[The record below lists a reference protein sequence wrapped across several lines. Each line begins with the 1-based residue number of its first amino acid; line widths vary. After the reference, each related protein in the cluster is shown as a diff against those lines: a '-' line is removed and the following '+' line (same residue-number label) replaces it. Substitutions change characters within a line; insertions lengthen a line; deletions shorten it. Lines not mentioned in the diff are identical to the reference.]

1 MAVYGN
7 ANYQER
13 KMQVK
18 KKVHHSIKILLLTLM
33 LTFLVGGLAVSAA
46 GSFHISLKKAT
57 INIGDDSRLELEVEG
72 LTADD
77 KKPRW
82 NSWNENIAK
91 VDQEGERGI
100 VTALSKGKAII
111 SSGIGFPREICTVT
125 VVEPSIKLNK
135 TAASIYYGSKA
146 EDCTSIQLKASVK
159 GANKDI
165 VWSSSNEAVATVD
178 AMGKVIPKAAGRAA
192 ITARANGKTSVC
204 NITVLDNRLSLNIG
218 KMQLSTKGTGSSVKL
233 LPTVIGASKK
243 IAWESDNPAVAVVKG
258 GKVTGKSAGTA
269 KITATAN
276 GVKAECEVTVIE
288 GLLSINEEHAVLYVT
303 KTGAGT
309 NQGETKQLKTNAARG
324 TAVTWSSGNEAV
336 ATVDS
341 NGLVTAVSAGTATIT
356 VKSGENPAA
365 VDTCEVAVK
374 DTRTL
379 IEENIVHLKTKGTA
393 KTYVLDYDIIGRKN
407 AVKWKSS
414 NPKVV
419 SVSKGKITAKKPG
432 TAVITAAANG
442 VEDTVS
448 ITVDEYTPTIALK
461 QSEYTLY
468 TKGKNNQVT
477 LKAVVDGPQKKAV
490 WSSSNEDVAKVAAN
504 GKVTAVGEGQTL
516 VTATANGVAAKCW
529 IRVKETQVTPEK
541 YYYVLKTSGQ
551 DRIDV
556 DVVGAAQTTKF
567 KSKNTKIVKVDNKG
581 NITGKKAGMA
591 EITITANGVSES
603 CYVYVTDC
611 EHEWGTV
618 PQDKV
623 DEKRDVRTVTCDKS
637 GLATKYC
644 PKCESKTQDIEQPLG
659 HQFGRWMMEVKA
671 TAHSAGLEK
680 QVCSRCGAENTR
692 TIPAKATAGGAGSY
706 EKGDLVWADE
716 FDTLNLNDWN
726 FEYHEPGWVNA
737 ELQEYGDSP
746 NNTYVKDGM
755 LYIQA
760 LKEMRDGK
768 PYYTSGRINTQSKH
782 TFQYGRFE
790 VRAKVPSGKGF
801 LPAFWMMPENESYYG
816 QWPKCGEIDIMEV
829 HGSALDTS
837 YSTLHFGEPHTQKQ
851 GSYTLPAGA
860 ANFGEGFHVFAC
872 EWDPGEFRFY
882 VDDVLTYTVN
892 DWFTQKPGFG
902 KVAYPAPY
910 DQPFYMILNLAV
922 GGSWV
927 GYPDDDA
934 VFEENAQFVIDY
946 VRVYQKDH
954 YDMDVDRPE
963 SVVQLRDPDETGNYI
978 VNGDFSKVEDLSKE
992 DSNWRLLF
1000 AEGGAATA
1008 EISDNALHIIST
1020 NAGTVNYGVQLVQA
1034 DLPMENGAK
1043 YKLSYDAWADE
1054 ARTMITDISAPDRG
1068 YIRYLDDKTVE
1079 LTTEKK
1085 TYEHIFDMT
1094 GDSDPNGR
1102 VEFNLGNQG
1111 SLATVHITNVRL
1123 VKEGSAEKEEKG
1135 MRPDGNYVYNGSFDE
1150 GNEPGKLRLAYWD
1163 WDWDVA
1169 TGRGTSVSVNGKR
1182 ELEVT
1187 VPDTVTAPDQVVVS
1201 QNPIAVSGGKKY
1213 AFSFDAYADRA
1224 KTIRTELAGNTYDS
1238 ALTTEKQTFRYE
1250 FDAPA
1255 DLKGTALRFLLGTP
1269 GTVYIDNVAVRED
1282 ALIVNGDFSAGML
1295 GYEVYVNDAAKV
1307 PAHVVDSLNEKDAFS
1322 IDIAD
1327 TGSQDWYIQLKQS
1340 GIKLE
1345 KDKWYK
1351 LSFDA
1356 KSTVDREIMYALQRD
1371 GTSDDDWTPYSGQP
1385 RAALTAEFQK
1395 FEKVFHMDYDT
1406 DPKTVL
1412 SISMGA
1418 VGGKQISDKHTIVID
1433 NINLEETEAQEE
1445 PPETPVEPGRNLIA
1459 NGDFEAGSEHW
1470 EDAVTSPGAAEVS
1483 FADGKAVYTITNVG
1497 EEDWHIQLKHKELLK
1512 LEKGATYQVKMKLK
1526 STEPRIVKYAFLNP
1540 AYDWYGGED
1549 VALTADEEKA
1559 VDFTLEVGDKPTHK
1573 EITFVISMGQIYKD
1587 NDKAQPIDTPV
1598 STIEIDDISVVKVGG
1613 ETDLVENG
1621 DFAAGREPWIDT
1633 VNTDAGAEAETSFT
1647 GSKARYE
1654 IFNAGTAEGDIQL
1667 GQAGII
1673 MEKGAKY
1680 KVNFEIASSIDR
1692 NVTVVLLNASGEEC
1706 GRETISLTKD
1716 MKKAVSRMMTLGEKY
1731 TDGAVTFRILLGNT
1745 EGADLGEHAV
1755 EITNVSIVKGNDD
1768 AVADEET
1775 ETACTVKPP
1784 VKGENPAEPLIRNGS
1799 FADGE
1804 NEWSNY
1810 YQDTNEGADV
1820 TRKIQEDD
1828 AGKWLRYEITN
1839 AGNELWNVVL
1849 KQENL
1854 DMEKG
1859 AKYKVS
1865 FNIVSSIDRSV
1876 KAEFQDSTYQPRAA
1890 TELIELHANKLKKV
1904 SRIVTVEG
1912 DFTGSL
1918 AFQLSM
1924 GKFAETNTP
1933 HAIEITNINVIK
1945 VEEGTAA
1952 DPEEETPKE
1961 IEGFDG
1967 KTEIPD
1973 NSDPDPAPAGDSLIQ
1988 NGDFA
1993 AGEEHWTPEIISP
2006 AEATP
2011 SFEGKK
2017 ATFDITNVGSAD
2029 WNIKLRYSDPLKL
2042 EKGAKYQVQMKVTS
2056 TAARTVKYSFMNESY
2071 AYYGGE
2077 DLSLEANE
2085 AKTVSYEFTVDK
2097 DTSEKITFAISMGKI
2112 ENEDTPP
2119 AVIEIEDISVVKI
2132 SGSTETPE
2140 KPDPDPAPA
2149 GDNLIQNGDFAEGET
2164 HWTKEV
2170 GSDAA
2175 AEANFENGK
2184 AVFTITNVGQ
2194 NDWDIKLR
2202 YTESLTLEKG
2212 AKYQITMKIKSS
2224 AARTIKYSF
2233 MPPSNTPWYGGEDI
2247 ELTADE
2253 VREVN
2258 YNLTVSADTSNE
2270 IIFAISMG
2278 KIADKETPVSTI
2290 EISDISVVKVSGAES
2305 GDEEQKTAAQES
2317 EETETTET
2325 EEVGETETTETE
2337 EVEETQTTET
2347 EEPEET
2353 KTTETEES
2361 EETESTESRE
2371 TEEPETAETE
2381 ESEETESKDF

>member
-1 MAVYGN
+1 
-7 ANYQER
+7 
-13 KMQVK
+13 
-18 KKVHHSIKILLLTLM
+18 
-33 LTFLVGGLAVSAA
+33 
-46 GSFHISLKKAT
+46 
-57 INIGDDSRLELEVEG
+57 
-72 LTADD
+72 
-77 KKPRW
+77 
-82 NSWNENIAK
+82 
-91 VDQEGERGI
+91 
-100 VTALSKGKAII
+100 
-111 SSGIGFPREICTVT
+111 
-125 VVEPSIKLNK
+125 
-135 TAASIYYGSKA
+135 
-146 EDCTSIQLKASVK
+146 
-159 GANKDI
+159 
-165 VWSSSNEAVATVD
+165 
-178 AMGKVIPKAAGRAA
+178 
-192 ITARANGKTSVC
+192 
-204 NITVLDNRLSLNIG
+204 
-218 KMQLSTKGTGSSVKL
+218 
-233 LPTVIGASKK
+233 
-243 IAWESDNPAVAVVKG
+243 
-258 GKVTGKSAGTA
+258 
-269 KITATAN
+269 
-276 GVKAECEVTVIE
+276 
-288 GLLSINEEHAVLYVT
+288 
-303 KTGAGT
+303 
-309 NQGETKQLKTNAARG
+309 
-324 TAVTWSSGNEAV
+324 
-336 ATVDS
+336 
-341 NGLVTAVSAGTATIT
+341 
-356 VKSGENPAA
+356 
-365 VDTCEVAVK
+365 
-374 DTRTL
+374 
-379 IEENIVHLKTKGTA
+379 
-393 KTYVLDYDIIGRKN
+393 
-407 AVKWKSS
+407 
-414 NPKVV
+414 
-419 SVSKGKITAKKPG
+419 
-432 TAVITAAANG
+432 
-442 VEDTVS
+442 
-448 ITVDEYTPTIALK
+448 
-461 QSEYTLY
+461 
-468 TKGKNNQVT
+468 
-477 LKAVVDGPQKKAV
+477 
-490 WSSSNEDVAKVAAN
+490 
-504 GKVTAVGEGQTL
+504 
-516 VTATANGVAAKCW
+516 
-529 IRVKETQVTPEK
+529 
-541 YYYVLKTSGQ
+541 
-551 DRIDV
+551 
-556 DVVGAAQTTKF
+556 
-567 KSKNTKIVKVDNKG
+567 
-581 NITGKKAGMA
+581 
-591 EITITANGVSES
+591 
-603 CYVYVTDC
+603 
-611 EHEWGTV
+611 
-618 PQDKV
+618 
-623 DEKRDVRTVTCDKS
+623 
-637 GLATKYC
+637 
-644 PKCESKTQDIEQPLG
+644 
-659 HQFGRWMMEVKA
+659 
-671 TAHSAGLEK
+671 
-680 QVCSRCGAENTR
+680 
-692 TIPAKATAGGAGSY
+692 
-706 EKGDLVWADE
+706 
-716 FDTLNLNDWN
+716 
-726 FEYHEPGWVNA
+726 
-737 ELQEYGDSP
+737 
-746 NNTYVKDGM
+746 
-755 LYIQA
+755 
-760 LKEMRDGK
+760 
-768 PYYTSGRINTQSKH
+768 
-782 TFQYGRFE
+782 
-790 VRAKVPSGKGF
+790 
-801 LPAFWMMPENESYYG
+801 
-816 QWPKCGEIDIMEV
+816 
-829 HGSALDTS
+829 
-837 YSTLHFGEPHTQKQ
+837 
-851 GSYTLPAGA
+851 
-860 ANFGEGFHVFAC
+860 
-872 EWDPGEFRFY
+872 
-882 VDDVLTYTVN
+882 
-892 DWFTQKPGFG
+892 
-902 KVAYPAPY
+902 
-910 DQPFYMILNLAV
+910 
-922 GGSWV
+922 
-927 GYPDDDA
+927 
-934 VFEENAQFVIDY
+934 
-946 VRVYQKDH
+946 
-954 YDMDVDRPE
+954 
-963 SVVQLRDPDETGNYI
+963 
-978 VNGDFSKVEDLSKE
+978 
-992 DSNWRLLF
+992 
-1000 AEGGAATA
+1000 
-1008 EISDNALHIIST
+1008 
-1020 NAGTVNYGVQLVQA
+1020 
-1034 DLPMENGAK
+1034 
-1043 YKLSYDAWADE
+1043 
-1054 ARTMITDISAPDRG
+1054 
-1068 YIRYLDDKTVE
+1068 
-1079 LTTEKK
+1079 
-1085 TYEHIFDMT
+1085 
-1094 GDSDPNGR
+1094 
-1102 VEFNLGNQG
+1102 
-1111 SLATVHITNVRL
+1111 
-1123 VKEGSAEKEEKG
+1123 
-1135 MRPDGNYVYNGSFDE
+1135 
-1150 GNEPGKLRLAYWD
+1150 
-1163 WDWDVA
+1163 
-1169 TGRGTSVSVNGKR
+1169 
-1182 ELEVT
+1182 
-1187 VPDTVTAPDQVVVS
+1187 
-1201 QNPIAVSGGKKY
+1201 
-1213 AFSFDAYADRA
+1213 
-1224 KTIRTELAGNTYDS
+1224 
-1238 ALTTEKQTFRYE
+1238 
-1250 FDAPA
+1250 
-1255 DLKGTALRFLLGTP
+1255 
-1269 GTVYIDNVAVRED
+1269 
-1282 ALIVNGDFSAGML
+1282 
-1295 GYEVYVNDAAKV
+1295 
-1307 PAHVVDSLNEKDAFS
+1307 
-1322 IDIAD
+1322 
-1327 TGSQDWYIQLKQS
+1327 
-1340 GIKLE
+1340 
-1345 KDKWYK
+1345 
-1351 LSFDA
+1351 
-1356 KSTVDREIMYALQRD
+1356 
-1371 GTSDDDWTPYSGQP
+1371 
-1385 RAALTAEFQK
+1385 
-1395 FEKVFHMDYDT
+1395 
-1406 DPKTVL
+1406 
-1412 SISMGA
+1412 MGA

-1587 NDKAQPIDTPV
+1587 NDKTQPIDTPV

-2029 WNIKLRYSDPLKL
+2029 WNIKLRYSDLLKL

-2184 AVFTITNVGQ
+2184 AVFIITNVGQ

>member
-1 MAVYGN
+1 MKN
-7 ANYQER
+7 KIHQ
-13 KMQVK
+13 
-18 KKVHHSIKILLLTLM
+18 SIKIVLLTLV
-33 LTFLVGGLAVSAA
+33 LTVLVGGLAVQAA
-46 GSFHISLKKAT
+46 GSFHISLNKAT

-91 VDQEGERGI
+91 VDQEGDKGI

-135 TAASIYYGSKA
+135 TAASIYYGN
-146 EDCTSIQLKASVK
+146 ETQNCTSIQLKASVK
-159 GANKDI
+159 GADKDI
-165 VWSSSNEAVATVD
+165 AWSSSNEAVATVD
-178 AMGKVIPKAAGRAA
+178 TAGKVNPKAAGRAT
-192 ITARANGKTSVC
+192 ITAKANGKTASC
-204 NITVLDNRLSLNIG
+204 NITVLDNQLSLNIG
-218 KMQLSTKGTGSSVKL
+218 KMQLSTKGAGSSVKL

-243 IAWESDNPAVAVVKG
+243 ITWESDNPAVAVVKG

-269 KITATAN
+269 KITAAAN

-309 NQGETKQLKTNAARG
+309 NQGETKQLKTNAAKG

-341 NGLVTAVSAGTATIT
+341 NGLVTAVSAGTATIA

-365 VDTCEVAVK
+365 VDTCEVVVK
-374 DTRTL
+374 DTKTL
-379 IEENIVHLKTKGTA
+379 IEENVVHLKTKGMA

-414 NPKVV
+414 NPKVAA
-419 SVSKGKITAKKPG
+419 VSKGKITAKKPG

-448 ITVDEYTPTIALK
+448 ITVDEFTPAISLK

-468 TKGKNNQVT
+468 TKGKNNTVT

-490 WSSSNEDVAKVAAN
+490 WSSSNEDVVKVAAN
-504 GKVTAVGEGQTL
+504 GKVSAIGEGRAL
-516 VTATANGVAAKCW
+516 ITAAANGVAAKCW
-529 IRVKETQVTPEK
+529 VRVKETEVTPEK
-541 YYYVLKTSGQ
+541 YYYVLKTGGQ

-556 DVVGAAQTTKF
+556 SVVGAARTTKF
-567 KSKNTKIVKVDNKG
+567 KSKDTKVVKVDSKG
-581 NITGKKAGMA
+581 NITGKKEGMA
-591 EITITANGVSES
+591 EIVVTANGVSDS
-603 CYVYVTDC
+603 CYVFVTDC
-611 EHEWGTV
+611 EHEWGAV

-623 DEKRDVRTVTCDKS
+623 DEKCDVRTVTCEKS
-637 GLATKYC
+637 GLVTRYC

-659 HQFGRWMMEVKA
+659 HKFGRWMMEVKA
-671 TAHSAGLEK
+671 TEHSAGLEK

-692 TIPAKATAGGAGSY
+692 TIPAKTMAGDAGSY

-851 GSYTLPAGA
+851 GSYTLPAGQ
-860 ANFGEGFHVFAC
+860 ANFGEDFHVFAC

-882 VDDVLTYTVN
+882 VDDVLAYTVN
-892 DWFTQKPGFG
+892 DWFTKKEGFG

-927 GYPDDDA
+927 GYPEDDA

-963 SVVQLRDPDETGNYI
+963 NNVQLRDPDETGNYI

-1008 EISDNALHIIST
+1008 EISGNVLHITST

-1034 DLPMENGAK
+1034 NLPMENGAK
-1043 YKLSYDAWADE
+1043 YKLTYDAWADE

-1085 TYEHIFDMT
+1085 TYEHVFDMT
-1094 GDSDPNGR
+1094 GDSDANGR

-1111 SLATVHITNVRL
+1111 SLAAVHLANVRL
-1123 VKEGSAEKEEKG
+1123 AKEGNAAEEEKG

-1163 WDWDVA
+1163 WDYDVVA
-1169 TGRGTSVSVNGKR
+1169 AKGTSVSVTNDSIR
-1182 ELEVT
+1182 ELKVT
-1187 VPDTVTAPDQVVVS
+1187 VPDTVTALDQVVVS
-1201 QNPIAVSGGKKY
+1201 QKPVAVSGGKKY
-1213 AFSFDAYADRA
+1213 LLSFDAYADKD
-1224 KTIRTELAGNTYDS
+1224 KTIKTELAGNTYDS
-1238 ALTTEKQTFRYE
+1238 ALTTQRQTFKYE
-1250 FDAPA
+1250 FETPA
-1255 DLKGTALRFLLGTP
+1255 DLKGTAIRFLLGTA
-1269 GTVYIDNVAVRED
+1269 GTTYIDNVAVRED
-1282 ALIVNGDFSAGML
+1282 SMIVNGDFSSGML

-1307 PAHVVDSLNEKDAFS
+1307 PAYVVDSLNENSAFS
-1322 IDIAD
+1322 MDITD
-1327 TGSQDWYIQLKQS
+1327 TGNQDWYIQLKQN

-1351 LSFDA
+1351 LSLDA
-1356 KSTVDREIMYALQRD
+1356 KSTVDREIMFALQRD
-1371 GTSDDDWTPYSGQP
+1371 GTSDDNWTPYSGQP
-1385 RAALTAEFQK
+1385 KAALTAQFQT
-1395 FEKVFHMDYDT
+1395 FEKIFKMDYDT

-1412 SISMGA
+1412 SISLGA
-1418 VGGKQISDKHTIVID
+1418 VGGKQISQKHTVVID
-1433 NINLEETEAQEE
+1433 NIMLEETQAQEE
-1445 PPETPVEPGRNLIA
+1445 PPEPPVEPGKNLIA
-1459 NGDFEAGSEHW
+1459 NGDFEAGKEHW
-1470 EDAVTSPGAAEVS
+1470 EESMTPPGAAEVS
-1483 FADGKAVYTITNVG
+1483 FADGKAVYTVTNVG
-1497 EEDWHIQLKHKELLK
+1497 TEDWHIQLKHQDKLK

-1526 STEPRIVKYAFLNP
+1526 STESRIVKYAFLNP

-1549 VALTADEEKA
+1549 VALTANEEKA
-1559 VDFTLEVGDKPTHK
+1559 VDFMLEMGDKPTHK
-1573 EITFVISMGQIYKD
+1573 EISFVISMGQIYQD
-1587 NDKAQPIDTPV
+1587 NDKAKPIDTPV

-1613 ETDLVENG
+1613 ETDLIENG
-1621 DFAAGREPWIDT
+1621 DFAAGKEPWMDE
-1633 VNTDAGAEAETSFT
+1633 VRESAEAETSFT
-1647 GSKARYE
+1647 GNKARYE

-1667 GQAGII
+1667 GQTIPA

-1680 KVNFEIASSIDR
+1680 KVNFEIVSSVDR
-1692 NVTVVLLNASGEEC
+1692 NAAVVLLNANGEEC
-1706 GRETISLTKD
+1706 GRETVSLTKD
-1716 MKKAVSRMMTLGEKY
+1716 MKKAVSRIMTLGDQY
-1731 TDGAVTFRILLGNT
+1731 TDGTVTFQILLGETGDTN
-1745 EGADLGEHAV
+1745 LGEHAV
-1755 EITNVSIVKGNDD
+1755 EISNVSIIKVNDD
-1768 AVADEET
+1768 ATADNET
-1775 ETACTVKPP
+1775 ETTETVKPP
-1784 VKGENPAEPLIRNGS
+1784 VKGEDPAEPLIRNGS

-1804 NEWSNY
+1804 NEWSDY
-1810 YQDTNEGADV
+1810 YQDTANANV
-1820 TRKIQEDD
+1820 TRKIKEDD

-1839 AGNELWNVVL
+1839 AGTELWHVVL

-1859 AKYKVS
+1859 TRYKVS
-1865 FNIVSSIDRSV
+1865 FNIVSSIDRNV
-1876 KAEFQDSTYQPRAA
+1876 KAEFQDSTFQPRAA
-1890 TELIELHANKLKKV
+1890 TELIELHANKLKTV

-1912 DFTGSL
+1912 DFTGKL
-1918 AFQLSM
+1918 AFQLSL

-1945 VEEGTAA
+1945 VEEGTEAE
-1952 DPEEETPKE
+1952 PEEETTKE
-1961 IEGFDG
+1961 IEGFAG
-1967 KTEIPD
+1967 STETPD
-1973 NSDPDPAPAGDSLIQ
+1973 NPDPDPDPSGDNLIQ

-1993 AGEEHWTPEIISP
+1993 AGKEHWTPEIISP

-2011 SFEGKK
+2011 SFDSKK
-2017 ATFDITNVGSAD
+2017 AAFDITNVGNED
-2029 WNIKLRYSDPLKL
+2029 WNIKLKYSDPLKL
-2042 EKGAKYQVQMKVTS
+2042 EKGAKYQVKMKITS
-2056 TAARTVKYSFMNESY
+2056 TVARTVKYSFMNEAY
-2071 AYYGGE
+2071 DYYGGQ
-2077 DLSLEANE
+2077 DLTLEAN
-2085 AKTVSYEFTVDK
+2085 KSKLVSYEFTVDK
-2097 DTSEKITFAISMGKI
+2097 DTSEEITFAISMGNI
-2112 ENEDTPP
+2112 ANEETPSSI
-2119 AVIEIEDISVVKI
+2119 IEIEDISVVKM
-2132 SGSTETPE
+2132 SGGTETPE
-2140 KPDPDPAPA
+2140 KPDPAPS
-2149 GDNLIQNGDFAEGET
+2149 GDNLIQDGNFAEGET

-2170 GSDAA
+2170 GSDAE
-2175 AEANFENGK
+2175 AEAKFENGK

-2194 NDWDIKLR
+2194 NDWDIKLKHK
-2202 YTESLTLEKG
+2202 ESLTLEKG

-2233 MPPSNTPWYGGEDI
+2233 MPPSSNPWYGGEDI
-2247 ELTADE
+2247 KLTADE
-2253 VREVN
+2253 VKEVN
-2258 YNLTVSADTSNE
+2258 YSMTVSEDTSNE

-2278 KIADKETPVSTI
+2278 KIANEETPVSTI

-2305 GDEEQKTAAQES
+2305 TTDAESGDEEQKTAAQES
-2317 EETETTET
+2317 EESETTEN
-2325 EEVGETETTETE
+2325 EESEETE
-2337 EVEETQTTET
+2337 
-2347 EEPEET
+2347 
-2353 KTTETEES
+2353 TTETEES
-2361 EETESTESRE
+2361 EETET
-2371 TEEPETAETE
+2371 TETE
-2381 ESEETESKDF
+2381 ESEETETTETEESEGTEITEAGETEESEDAESTESEESKDF

>member
-1 MAVYGN
+1 M
-7 ANYQER
+7 
-13 KMQVK
+13 K
-18 KKVHHSIKILLLTLM
+18 KKIHQSIRIVLLTLM
-33 LTFLVGGLAVSAA
+33 LTVLLGGLAVQAA
-46 GSFHISLKKAT
+46 GSFHINLRQAT
-57 INIGDDSRLELEVEG
+57 INIGDDSRLELEIEG

-91 VDQEGERGI
+91 VDQEGDKGI

-135 TAASIYYGSKA
+135 TAASIYYGNEA
-146 EDCTSIQLKASVK
+146 ANCTSIQLKAAVK

-178 AMGKVIPKAAGRAA
+178 TAGKVNPKAAGRAT
-192 ITARANGKTSVC
+192 ITAKANGKTASC
-204 NITVLDNRLSLNIG
+204 NITVLDNQLSLNIG
-218 KMQLSTKGTGSSVKL
+218 KMQLSTKGAGSSVKL
-233 LPTVIGASKK
+233 LPTVIGASRK

-276 GVKAECEVTVIE
+276 GVKAECKVTVIE

-309 NQGETKQLKTNAARG
+309 NQGETKQLKTNAAKG

-365 VDTCEVAVK
+365 VDTCEITVK
-374 DTRTL
+374 DTQTL
-379 IEENIVHLKTKGTA
+379 IEENIVHLKTKGMA

-407 AVKWKSS
+407 TVKWKSS
-414 NPKVV
+414 NPKVAA
-419 SVSKGKITAKKPG
+419 VSKGKITAKKPG

-448 ITVDEYTPTIALK
+448 ITVDEFTPTITLK
-461 QSEYTLY
+461 KSEYTLY
-468 TKGKNNQVT
+468 TKGKNTQVT

-504 GKVTAVGEGQTL
+504 GKVTAAGEGRAL
-516 VTATANGVAAKCW
+516 ITASANGVAAKCW

-541 YYYVLKTSGQ
+541 YYYVLKTNGQ

-567 KSKNTKIVKVDNKG
+567 KSKDTKIVKVDNKG
-581 NITGKKAGMA
+581 NITGKKEGTA
-591 EITITANGVSES
+591 EVVVTANNVSVS
-603 CYVYVTDC
+603 CYVFVTDC
-611 EHEWGTV
+611 EHEWGAV

-623 DEKRDVRTVTCDKS
+623 DEKCDVRAVTCEKS
-637 GLATKYC
+637 GLVTKYC

-659 HQFGRWMMEVKA
+659 HKFGRWMMEVKA
-671 TAHSAGLEK
+671 TGNSAGLEK
-680 QVCSRCGAENTR
+680 QICSRCGAENTR
-692 TIPAKATAGGAGSY
+692 TIPAKNTAGDAGSY

-851 GSYTLPAGA
+851 GSYTLPAGQ
-860 ANFGEGFHVFAC
+860 ANFGEDFHVFAC

-882 VDDVLTYTVN
+882 VDDVLAYTVN
-892 DWFTQKPGFG
+892 DWFTKKEGFG

-927 GYPDDDA
+927 GYPEDDA

-963 SVVQLRDPDETGNYI
+963 NNVQLRDPDETGNYI

-1008 EISDNALHIIST
+1008 EISGNALHITST

-1034 DLPMENGAK
+1034 NLPMENGAK
-1043 YKLSYDAWADE
+1043 YKLTYDAWADE

-1085 TYEHIFDMT
+1085 TYEHVFDMT
-1094 GDSDPNGR
+1094 GDSDANGR

-1111 SLATVHITNVRL
+1111 SLATVHLTNVRL
-1123 VKEGSAEKEEKG
+1123 AKEGNAAEEEKG

-1163 WDWDVA
+1163 WDYDVVA
-1169 TGRGTSVSVNGKR
+1169 AKGTSVSVTNDSIR
-1182 ELEVT
+1182 ELKVT
-1187 VPDTVTAPDQVVVS
+1187 VPDTVTALDQVVVS
-1201 QNPIAVSGGKKY
+1201 QKPVAVSGGKKY
-1213 AFSFDAYADRA
+1213 LLSFDAYADKD
-1224 KTIRTELAGNTYDS
+1224 KTIKTELAGNTYDS
-1238 ALTTEKQTFRYE
+1238 ALTTQRQTFKYE
-1250 FDAPA
+1250 FETPA
-1255 DLKGTALRFLLGTP
+1255 DLKGTAIRFLLGTA
-1269 GTVYIDNVAVRED
+1269 GTTYIDNVAVRED
-1282 ALIVNGDFSAGML
+1282 SMIVNGDFSSGML

-1307 PAHVVDSLNEKDAFS
+1307 PAYVVDSLNENSAFS
-1322 IDIAD
+1322 MDITD
-1327 TGSQDWYIQLKQS
+1327 TGNQDWYIQLKQN

-1351 LSFDA
+1351 LSLDA
-1356 KSTVDREIMYALQRD
+1356 KSTVDREIMFALQRD
-1371 GTSDDDWTPYSGQP
+1371 GTSDDNWTPYSGQP
-1385 RAALTAEFQK
+1385 KAALTAQFQT
-1395 FEKVFHMDYDT
+1395 FEKIFKMDYDT

-1412 SISMGA
+1412 SISLGA
-1418 VGGKQISDKHTIVID
+1418 VGGKQISQKHTVVID
-1433 NINLEETEAQEE
+1433 NIMLEETQAQEE
-1445 PPETPVEPGRNLIA
+1445 PPEPPVEPGKNLIA
-1459 NGDFEAGSEHW
+1459 NGDFEAGKEHW
-1470 EDAVTSPGAAEVS
+1470 EESMTPPGAAEVS
-1483 FADGKAVYTITNVG
+1483 FADGKAVYTVTNVG
-1497 EEDWHIQLKHKELLK
+1497 TEDWHIQLKHQDKLK

-1526 STEPRIVKYAFLNP
+1526 STESRIVKYAFLNP

-1549 VALTADEEKA
+1549 VALTANEEKA
-1559 VDFTLEVGDKPTHK
+1559 VDFMLEVGDKPTHK
-1573 EITFVISMGQIYKD
+1573 EISFVISMGQIYKD
-1587 NDKAQPIDTPV
+1587 NDKDQPIDTPV
-1598 STIEIDDISVVKVGG
+1598 STIEIDDVSVVKVSG
-1613 ETDLVENG
+1613 ETDLIENG
-1621 DFAAGREPWIDT
+1621 DFASGKEPWMDE
-1633 VNTDAGAEAETSFT
+1633 VKEGAEAETSFT

-1654 IFNAGTAEGDIQL
+1654 IFNAGTAEGDVQL
-1667 GQAGII
+1667 KQTIPA

-1680 KVNFEIASSIDR
+1680 KVNFEITSSVSR
-1692 NVTVVLLNASGEEC
+1692 NAAVVLLNASGEEC
-1706 GRETISLTKD
+1706 GRETVSLTKD
-1716 MKKAVSRMMTLGEKY
+1716 MKKAVSRIMTLGDQY
-1731 TDGAVTFRILLGNT
+1731 TDGTVTFQILLGKT
-1745 EGADLGEHAV
+1745 GDTSLGEHAV
-1755 EITNVSIVKGNDD
+1755 EISNVSIIKVNDD
-1768 AVADEET
+1768 ATADNET
-1775 ETACTVKPP
+1775 ETAETVKPP
-1784 VKGENPAEPLIRNGS
+1784 VKGEAPAEPLIRNGS

-1804 NEWSNY
+1804 NEWSDY
-1810 YQDTNEGADV
+1810 YQDTENDASV
-1820 TRKIQEDD
+1820 TRKIKEDD

-1839 AGNELWNVVL
+1839 AGTELWHVVL

-1865 FNIVSSIDRSV
+1865 FNIVSSIDRTV
-1876 KAEFQDSTYQPRAA
+1876 KAEFQDSTYQPCAA
-1890 TELIELHANKLKKV
+1890 TELIELHANKLKTV
-1904 SRIVTVEG
+1904 SRIVAVEG
-1912 DFTGSL
+1912 DFTGRL

-1945 VEEGTAA
+1945 VEEGTEAE
-1952 DPEEETPKE
+1952 PEEETTKE

-1967 KTEIPD
+1967 NTETPD
-1973 NSDPDPAPAGDSLIQ
+1973 NPDPDPAPSGDNLIL

-1993 AGEEHWTPEIISP
+1993 TGNEHWTAEIISP
-2006 AEATP
+2006 AEATS

-2017 ATFDITNVGSAD
+2017 AAFDITNVGSED
-2029 WNIKLRYSDPLKL
+2029 WNIKLKYSDLLKL
-2042 EKGAKYQVQMKVTS
+2042 EKGAKYQVEMKITS
-2056 TAARTVKYSFMNESY
+2056 TADRTVKYSFMNAVY
-2071 AYYGGE
+2071 DYYGGQ
-2077 DLSLEANE
+2077 DLSLKANE

-2097 DTSEKITFAISMGKI
+2097 ATSEEITF
-2112 ENEDTPP
+2112 
-2119 AVIEIEDISVVKI
+2119 SV
-2132 SGSTETPE
+2132 
-2140 KPDPDPAPA
+2140 
-2149 GDNLIQNGDFAEGET
+2149 
-2164 HWTKEV
+2164 
-2170 GSDAA
+2170 
-2175 AEANFENGK
+2175 
-2184 AVFTITNVGQ
+2184 
-2194 NDWDIKLR
+2194 
-2202 YTESLTLEKG
+2202 
-2212 AKYQITMKIKSS
+2212 
-2224 AARTIKYSF
+2224 
-2233 MPPSNTPWYGGEDI
+2233 
-2247 ELTADE
+2247 
-2253 VREVN
+2253 
-2258 YNLTVSADTSNE
+2258 
-2270 IIFAISMG
+2270 SMG
-2278 KIADKETPVSTI
+2278 KIAEEDTPVSTI

-2305 GDEEQKTAAQES
+2305 ATDAESGDEEQKTAAQES
-2317 EETETTET
+2317 EESETTEN
-2325 EEVGETETTETE
+2325 EESEETE
-2337 EVEETQTTET
+2337 
-2347 EEPEET
+2347 
-2353 KTTETEES
+2353 TTETEES
-2361 EETESTESRE
+2361 EETETS
-2371 TEEPETAETE
+2371 ETE
-2381 ESEETESKDF
+2381 ESEETETTETEESEGTEITETRETEESEDAEPSESEESKDF